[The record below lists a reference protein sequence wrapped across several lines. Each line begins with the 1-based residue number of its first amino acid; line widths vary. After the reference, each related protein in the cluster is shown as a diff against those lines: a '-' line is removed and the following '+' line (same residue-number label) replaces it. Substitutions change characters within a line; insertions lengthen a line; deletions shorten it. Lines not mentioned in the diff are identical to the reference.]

1 VLPALRKFGLR
12 PLILLNANDG
22 QPCPE
27 RQRTATVSES
37 AAPGER
43 TLKLAVAVPGGLAG
57 YPVAV
62 SSLADSNSPTLI
74 ERYREDGGRAVIE
87 LSKPL
92 SRAVQPGESLRLAI
106 LKYDPLYAAGTPQFE
121 RTAQGWLTYVRL
133 VAQHMA
139 LLYGSDD
146 YDVEIW
152 NELTFGSAFLDVRN
166 YTGQWGDRNA
176 RPQFLH
182 PGDQAWELGNR
193 TTRALKSEHPN
204 VKVIWGF
211 SNTTWF
217 HTAIPELPPST
228 DGQSYHP
235 YGTGK
240 RCYADLIRGRLNQLL
255 DGFVPAGCSIQP
267 EGYAHTWQQTESL
280 MRLIA
285 PAVRTIKPPQTA
297 EFSHY
302 VSEDGFAP
310 GENDIRDAAAAR
322 LAKRKFLLRAPLFWL
337 NKGITALYVYSA
349 YGESD
354 LGFGLFDGDGS
365 VSPALLALH
374 EFTARFG
381 NAVPVAHTRQLE
393 FSVQPVGTDP
403 GVLPGD
409 PLGHHLRRS
418 QVVAL
423 LPFQLDAHRFAIGA
437 YVMTQD
443 FPRDLGPVPYRLTIS
458 GLDSTGVAVN
468 LYVPDSSRRQSVKA
482 ATNTADSV
490 SIEVPLTD
498 VPSLIEVTE
507 RAAT

>member
-1 VLPALRKFGLR
+1 
-12 PLILLNANDG
+12 
-22 QPCPE
+22 
-27 RQRTATVSES
+27 VSEQ
-37 AAPGER
+37 AAAGER
-43 TLKLAVAVPGGLAG
+43 ALKLAGAVPGELAG
-57 YPVAV
+57 YPVTIT
-62 SSLADSNSPTLI
+62 SLVGGGTAPLI
-74 ERYREDGGRAVIE
+74 KSYREDGDRAVIE

-92 SRAVQPGESLRLAI
+92 SRAVQPRESLRLAI
-106 LKYDPLYAAGTPQFE
+106 LKYDPLFAAGTPQFE
-121 RTAQGWLTYVRL
+121 RTAQGWLAYVRL

-166 YTGQWGDRNA
+166 YTGEWGDRNA

-182 PGDQAWELGNR
+182 PGDQAWELANR
-193 TTRALKSEHPN
+193 TTRALKNEHPH

-217 HTAIPELPPST
+217 HTPIPELPPGT
-228 DGQSYHP
+228 DGQTYHP

-240 RCYADLIRGRLNQLL
+240 RCYAEMIKGRLNLLL
-255 DGFVPAGCSIQP
+255 DGFIPTGCSIQP

-285 PAVRTIKPPQTA
+285 PPVRTIRPPQTS

-302 VSEDGFAP
+302 ITEHGFAP
-310 GENDIRDAAAAR
+310 VENDIRDAPGAR

-349 YGESD
+349 YEESD
-354 LGFGLFDGDGS
+354 LSFGLFNTDGS
-365 VSPALLALH
+365 VSPALIALH
-374 EFTARFG
+374 EFTARFA
-381 NAVPVAHTRQLE
+381 NAVPVAHTRRLE
-393 FSVQPVGTDP
+393 FSVQPVGADP

-409 PLGHHLRRS
+409 PLGRHLRRS

-423 LPFQLDAHRFAIGA
+423 LPFQIDARRFVIGA

-443 FPRDLGPVPYRLTIS
+443 FPRDLPAVPYRLTIS
-458 GLDSTGVAVN
+458 GLDSSGADITLYEPDTDRAQTVKSAAETTG
-468 LYVPDSSRRQSVKA
+468 
-482 ATNTADSV
+482 SV
-490 SIEVPLTD
+490 SVQVSLTD
-498 VPSLIEVTE
+498 VPRLIEVTE
-507 RAAT
+507 RATT